1 MKPKARREPQRV
13 GSILEKTLKNMSL
26 EGKLKQH
33 EVWNVWDDVVGEH
46 VSRHAQPE
54 FMKSGILFVKVSSSP
69 WMQQLHYMGKGI
81 IKALNA
87 RLGLLIVEE
96 IRFKLGEIDPSRKQA
111 SSPPQS
117 PPSDSLAGQGYPEA
131 DSKGSLP
138 NQGHENQGD
147 SRKGDAQG
155 PGETE
160 REAPLIIT
168 PPVRP
173 PALMRFLDRSP

>member
-117 PPSDSLAGQGYPEA
+117 PPPTPSPAKDTPKRIQKALSPIRDMKIREILGRVMLKDLGR
-131 DSKGSLP
+131 
-138 NQGHENQGD
+138 
-147 SRKGDAQG
+147 RKGK
-155 PGETE
+155 PH
-160 REAPLIIT
+160 
-168 PPVRP
+168 
-173 PALMRFLDRSP
+173 

>member
-33 EVWNVWDDVVGEH
+33 EVWNVWNDVVGEH

-81 IKALNA
+81 IEALNA
-87 RLGLLIVEE
+87 RLGLPIVEE
-96 IRFKLGEIDPSRKQA
+96 IRFKLGEIDPRWRQA

-117 PPSDSLAGQGYPEA
+117 PPPTPSPA
-131 DSKGSLP
+131 KGTPKRVQKALSPIRDMEIREIL
-138 NQGHENQGD
+138 GRVMLKDLGR
-147 SRKGDAQG
+147 RKKKA
-155 PGETE
+155 
-160 REAPLIIT
+160 R
-168 PPVRP
+168 
-173 PALMRFLDRSP
+173 